1 MIDVFF
7 ELFQLFLMIVCFLFV
22 VWNARIDAVF
32 EVRNEFIDDDEL
44 WSAGYYKKL
53 PSPNQMIYTP
63 MHWHRWTKR
72 QWVKYVESLEVGE

>member
-1 MIDVFF
+1 MTDMFF
-7 ELFQLFLMIVCFLFV
+7 DLFQIVLLVACFIFV
-22 VWNARIDAVF
+22 LWINRVNAVF
-32 EVRNEFIDDDEL
+32 DVRTEFIDDDEL
-44 WSAGYYKKL
+44 WGSGYYKKL